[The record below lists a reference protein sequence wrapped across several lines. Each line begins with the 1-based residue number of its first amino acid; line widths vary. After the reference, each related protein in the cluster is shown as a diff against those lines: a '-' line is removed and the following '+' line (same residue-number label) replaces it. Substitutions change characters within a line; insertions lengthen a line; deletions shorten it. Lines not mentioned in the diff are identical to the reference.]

1 MSQHY
6 TVHEYQGDPGAWGQV
21 LYDVYKPQAS
31 TVLDRRAVG
40 GRIRQW
46 SFGAAEVTDYECSA
60 MRFLRQARHVGP
72 GCEDHYFI
80 SMPYLAGCTMRLTQ
94 EGRTAH
100 CVPGHMILQH
110 TARPSELVH
119 PKVGAI
125 IVRVP
130 GSALRDRF
138 RHTLGCLGLSL
149 PAIDSAGALVSSLAT
164 SLVANAA
171 SLAPAVKQA
180 AGESLIDLL
189 AIALEAKAGDLPRSG
204 KAVRDAHR
212 ARAQQYIRQH
222 FREPDLSPAT
232 IASVCGI
239 SVGYLHELFRDGGT
253 SVAESIME
261 TRLLCAMR
269 LLRAAIGAPKS
280 VSEVAFHCGF
290 SDAAHF
296 TRRFGRR
303 FGAPPRE
310 FLGGARDL
318 PGSARGGYQAEP

>member
-1 MSQHY
+1 MTQHY
-6 TVHEYQGDPGAWGQV
+6 TVHEYQGDPGDWGQV

-31 TVLDRRAVG
+31 TVLDRREVG

-46 SFGAAEVTDYECSA
+46 SFGAAEITDYECSA

-94 EGRTAH
+94 EGRTAL
-100 CVPGHMILQH
+100 CVPGQMILQH

-138 RHTLGCLGLSL
+138 RNTFGCLGFSF
-149 PAIDSAGALVSSLAT
+149 PAVDSAGALVASLAT
-164 SLVANAA
+164 ALVASAA

-189 AIALEAKAGDLPRSG
+189 AIALEAKVGDMPRDG
-204 KAVRDAHR
+204 NALRDAHR
-212 ARAQQYIRQH
+212 VRAEQYIRQH
-222 FREPDLSPAT
+222 FREPNLTPAS
-232 IASVCGI
+232 IAGACGI
-239 SVGYLHELFRDGGT
+239 SVGYLHEIFRDGGA
-253 SVAESIME
+253 SVVESIME
-261 TRLLCAMR
+261 TRLLAAQR
-269 LLRAAIGAPKS
+269 LLRTSVGAPKP
-280 VSEVAFHCGF
+280 VSEIAFQCGF
-290 SDAAHF
+290 LDAAHF
-296 TRRFGRR
+296 SRRFSRRFGI
-303 FGAPPRE
+303 PPRE
-310 FLGGARDL
+310 FRDE
-318 PGSARGGYQAEP
+318 GR